1 MPEVIYNDKQWSFNE
16 SLNNDSFA
24 SIHIRNIQRLAIQM
38 FKFYKG
44 LSLPL
49 MENVFKLI
57 TEILYSSRHV
67 SEFSR
72 PVCLFILGPYGTW
85 KIQKILKRRLR
96 PGRFT
101 FVHVVYVRLILK
113 ENFFLEHFLIFFK
126 YCIIAGSEI
135 SCGGSSCRVKTR
147 QLICFTNQ

>member
-1 MPEVIYNDKQWSFNE
+1 MPEVIYNGKQWPFNE

-24 SIHIRNIQRLAIQM
+24 SVHIRNIQRLVIQM

-72 PVCLFILGPYGTW
+72 QSVCLSW
-85 KIQKILKRRLR
+85 D
-96 PGRFT
+96 
-101 FVHVVYVRLILK
+101 HM
-113 ENFFLEHFLIFFK
+113 EHGKSRKF
-126 YCIIAGSEI
+126 
-135 SCGGSSCRVKTR
+135 
-147 QLICFTNQ
+147 

>member
-24 SIHIRNIQRLAIQM
+24 SVHIRNIQRLAIQM

-57 TEILYSSRHV
+57 REILYSSRYV

-72 PVCLFILGPYGTW
+72 SVCLFIVELKVYHTW
-85 KIQKILKRRLR
+85 D
-96 PGRFT
+96 
-101 FVHVVYVRLILK
+101 HM
-113 ENFFLEHFLIFFK
+113 EHGKSRKF
-126 YCIIAGSEI
+126 
-135 SCGGSSCRVKTR
+135 
-147 QLICFTNQ
+147 

>member
-24 SIHIRNIQRLAIQM
+24 SIHIRNIQRFAIQM

-57 TEILYSSRHV
+57 TEILCSSRHV

-72 PVCLFILGPYGTW
+72 SVCLFIVGLKVYYTW
-85 KIQKILKRRLR
+85 D
-96 PGRFT
+96 
-101 FVHVVYVRLILK
+101 HM
-113 ENFFLEHFLIFFK
+113 EHGKSRKF
-126 YCIIAGSEI
+126 
-135 SCGGSSCRVKTR
+135 
-147 QLICFTNQ
+147 